1 MKKFI
6 LPLCV
11 FILGMAIAK
20 FFFGVDVEGLAEGFV
35 DFLLDLLDG
44 PNK

>member
-11 FILGMAIAK
+11 VILGLAAAK
-20 FFFGVDVEGLAEGFV
+20 FLFGVDVEGLTEGFLA
-35 DFLLDLLDG
+35 FLSDILDG
-44 PNK
+44 PG